1 MSVSTSTRAIAV
13 SCSGPYTAPVGFDGE
28 LSMMPRVRGVIARRN
43 ASGSSMKPDSSE
55 HGTNFGSAP
64 DSETIAAKLT
74 HAGVG
79 MITSSPSSNSA
90 AITFASACLH
100 PADAIISAG
109 S

>member
-1 MSVSTSTRAIAV
+1 
-13 SCSGPYTAPVGFDGE
+13 
-28 LSMMPRVRGVIARRN
+28 MMPRVRGVIARRN
-43 ASGSSMKPDSSE
+43 ASGSSMKPDASE

-79 MITSSPSSNSA
+79 MMTSSPSSNSA
-90 AITFASACLH
+90 AMTLASACLR
-100 PADAIISAG
+100 PADAIISPG